1 MAGTPSSAVPR
12 KPGRAKDMFPEAS
25 SRALLTVLSAE
36 HAEWRPLLALIEE
49 ALPEIARPAWAQS
62 VPALE
67 RSGPGPEPLLSGAV
81 VNVAPRLVER
91 WIRRLM
97 AIAAAGAREEP
108 FIAAVTAGR
117 LDTLALFEA
126 AVSQDVDRLDDLAQV
141 VGDNR
146 GVLRVLAPMIA
157 MPMLHACRRVW
168 AGRVLAGWAYGYC
181 PICGGWPVLAEIRG
195 LDSSRH
201 LRCGGCGGDWE
212 TERLHCPFCGER
224 DHENLGSLVSP
235 DSLERQTVDVCDGC
249 GGYLKTITTLAPIP
263 SEHVVLQD
271 LATLVL
277 DVAALEK
284 GYRRPNSRGPLAV
297 NVVARPWHHLRA
309 LLRLR
314 L

>member
-1 MAGTPSSAVPR
+1 MS
-12 KPGRAKDMFPEAS
+12 PEAS

-49 ALPEIARPAWAQS
+49 ALQEIERPAWAHS

-81 VNVAPRLVER
+81 IKVAPRSIER
-91 WIRRLM
+91 WIRRVM

-141 VGDNR
+141 VRDTR
-146 GVLRVLAPMIA
+146 GVLRILAPIIA
-157 MPMLHACRRVW
+157 MPMLHACRRAW
-168 AGRVLAGWAYGYC
+168 ADRVPTGWAYGDC
-181 PICGGWPVLAEIRG
+181 PVCGGWPSLAEIRG
-195 LDSSRH
+195 LDGSRH
-201 LRCGGCGGDWE
+201 LRCGGCGGDWR
-212 TERLHCPFCGER
+212 TEWLLCPFCGER
-224 DHENLGSLVSP
+224 DHGNLGSLVSP
-235 DSLERQTVDVCDGC
+235 ESLERQKIEVCDGC
-249 GGYLKTITTLAPIP
+249 RGYLKTLTTLVPIP
-263 SEHVVLQD
+263 PAHVVLQD

-284 GYRRPNSRGPLAV
+284 GYRRPSARRPLAI
-297 NVVARPWHHLRA
+297 NVVAQPRRLRA

-314 L
+314 S